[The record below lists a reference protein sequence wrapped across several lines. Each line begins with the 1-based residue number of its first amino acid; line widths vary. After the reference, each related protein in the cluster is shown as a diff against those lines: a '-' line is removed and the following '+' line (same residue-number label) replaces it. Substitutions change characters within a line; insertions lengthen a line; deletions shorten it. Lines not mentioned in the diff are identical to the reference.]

1 MEELKSW
8 GLLLL
13 FLSAGSLIYC
23 FLLPSGSVSKT
34 AKAVISVALMS
45 LIFMPL
51 FSVFSSFGTEDFG
64 LSGEYETE
72 DYVGFLEESVRTA
85 AEEVIKN
92 TVRKFTTV
100 PYKTEIFINKTAEG
114 NINIEYVGITFS
126 AVPQYREKLSDALY
140 EALGIIPDIRV
151 ELTDGKTS

>member
-23 FLLPSGSVSKT
+23 FLLPSGAVSKA
-34 AKAVISVALMS
+34 AKAVISVVLMS
-45 LIFMPL
+45 LVFIPM
-51 FSVFSSFGTEDFG
+51 FSAFGNMRAEDFM

-72 DYVGFLEESVRTA
+72 NYDYFLEESVRSA
-85 AEEVIKN
+85 AEEVIRT
-92 TVRKFTTV
+92 TVRKFTQV
-100 PYKTEIFINKTAEG
+100 PYKTEIFINKTEEG
-114 NINIEYVGITFS
+114 SINIEYVGITFE
-126 AVPQYREKLSDALY
+126 ARPQYEENLTDALY

-151 ELTDGKTS
+151 ELTDE